1 MIVRPVRLSTR
12 PNSANRTNSGITA
25 VTMGSDCTM
34 NNTNENPET
43 NRLRPR
49 DNTYPAGAAT
59 ATDTTTVTTVT
70 SMLFFS
76 QVKTSVRLKIRTKFS
91 SVKLAVVSL
100 PSDGRRA
107 SKTTAM
113 IGTSTTAV
121 ITNMATNRHQVPR
134 ASGSVFLRA
143 GAATGGPAT
152 VGFCEIAAVIGS
164 EPSSFTGTTR
174 RR

>member
-12 PNSANRTNSGITA
+12 PKSANRTNSGITA
-25 VTMGSDCTM
+25 VTMGRDCTT

-43 NRLRPR
+43 NWLLPR

-76 QVKTSVRLKIRTKFS
+76 HVKTSVCLKIRTKFS

-100 PSDGRRA
+100 PSEGRRA
-107 SKTTAM
+107 SMTTAM
-113 IGTSTTAV
+113 IGTSTTPV
-121 ITNMATNRHQVPR
+121 ITNMAKNRHQVPR
-134 ASGSVFLRA
+134 ASGSTFLRA
-143 GAATGGPAT
+143 AGATGGPTA
-152 VGFCEIAAVIGS
+152 VGFCEMAAVIVS
-164 EPSSFTGTTR
+164 APS
-174 RR
+174 

>member
-25 VTMGSDCTM
+25 VTMGRDCTT

-70 SMLFFS
+70 SMP
-76 QVKTSVRLKIRTKFS
+76 K
-91 SVKLAVVSL
+91 
-100 PSDGRRA
+100 
-107 SKTTAM
+107 
-113 IGTSTTAV
+113 
-121 ITNMATNRHQVPR
+121 NRHQVPR
-134 ASGSVFLRA
+134 ASGSTFLRA
-143 GAATGGPAT
+143 GGATGGPTA

-164 EPSSFTGTTR
+164 APS
-174 RR
+174 